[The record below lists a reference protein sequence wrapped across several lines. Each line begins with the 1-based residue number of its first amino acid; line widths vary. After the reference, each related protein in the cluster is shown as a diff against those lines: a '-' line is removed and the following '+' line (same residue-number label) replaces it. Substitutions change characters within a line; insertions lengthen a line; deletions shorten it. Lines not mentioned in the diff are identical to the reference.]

1 MRIVFFGNGEFGV
14 PILRMLAEHH
24 DVPAV
29 MTNPDR
35 LSGRGRK
42 THPTPVKKSAN
53 ENDIPV
59 IEAEKLRDPDLHN
72 RLKDLDADLFFVVAY
87 RILPPE
93 IFTMPS
99 LGTVNLHTSLLP
111 DYRGAAPINW
121 AIINGDTETG
131 MTTFFIDENVDTG
144 AMIMTERIA
153 IDPDETAGELSARMS
168 ETGAGL
174 SLRTVDA
181 IERGEAVTM
190 PQPDIQARPAPKLSK
205 EDGIIDWH
213 GSAQDI
219 HNLVR
224 GLDPW
229 PGAYTT
235 DTRGMLKI
243 HRSALTHGEA
253 GHEPGTVINADRAN
267 GLVVSCGEGALRLVE
282 VQPEGKK
289 AMDGASYVNGYRV
302 KAGNRLGER

>member
-14 PILRMLAEHH
+14 PTLRALADYH
-24 DVPAV
+24 DVAAV

-42 THPTPVKKSAN
+42 ANPTPVKSVAL
-53 ENDIPV
+53 ECGIPV

-72 RLKDLDADLFFVVAY
+72 RLRDLGADLFFVVAY
-87 RILPPE
+87 RILPPA
-93 IFTMPS
+93 IFTMPP

-144 AMIMTERIA
+144 AMIMTEHIA

-168 ETGAGL
+168 EAGAGL
-174 SLRTVDA
+174 SLRTVDTIA
-181 IERGEAVTM
+181 RGEAVSV
-190 PQPDIQARPAPKLSK
+190 PQPDSPARPAPKLAK
-205 EDGIIDWH
+205 EDGLIDWS
-213 GSAQDI
+213 GSAQRI

-235 DTRGMLKI
+235 DVRGVLKVR
-243 HRSALTHGEA
+243 RSAIAAGEA
-253 GHEPGTVINADRAN
+253 GSEPGTVIHADRAN
-267 GLVVSCGEGALRLVE
+267 GLVVSCGDGALRLVE

-289 AMDGASYVNGYRV
+289 AMDGASYINGYRIGV
-302 KAGNRLGER
+302 GDRFGER